1 MRRSLALAGLVLLG
15 SIAASRG
22 EDRPKKATIGEPVP
36 NFRMRDVMKDDEVLT
51 SLSQFK
57 GKTVVLFF
65 VSDKCQV
72 TWAYERR
79 TGKLIQD
86 FRKDVVFLGVKS
98 SAQDSADEIKSYCEQ
113 KNFDIPV
120 LCDDRNV
127 VADYFG
133 FRSTPQYV
141 VIDKEGVLRYSG
153 AFDDLQ
159 SPAKFRA
166 KEDTATVQ
174 YVRQALEAVL
184 AGKDVPTK
192 TAKGYG

>member
-1 MRRSLALAGLVLLG
+1 MRRSLALAVLVLLG
-15 SIAASRG
+15 SIAASSG

-36 NFRMRDVMKDDEVLT
+36 DFRMRDVMKDEPVLT

-98 SAQDSADEIKSYCEQ
+98 SARDSADEIKGYCEQ

-133 FRSTPQYV
+133 FRSTPQYA
-141 VIDKEGVLRYSG
+141 VIDKDGVLRYFG

-159 SPAKFRA
+159 SMRTWQQKEETAK
-166 KEDTATVQ
+166 VQ
-174 YVRQALEAVL
+174 YVRDALTAVL
-184 AGKDVPTK
+184 AGKDVQTK